1 MRRGPSL
8 VVMEELINSSLCF
21 LDQQKHR
28 PLLIVAED
36 VESDALAMLIIN
48 KHRAGLKVMGWF

>member
-1 MRRGPSL
+1 MGQWPSL
-8 VVMEELINSSLCF
+8 EVTEELISCLSF
-21 LDQQKHR
+21 LDQQNNR

-48 KHRAGLKVMGWF
+48 KHRAGLKVMDWL

>member
-1 MRRGPSL
+1 MGQWPSL
-8 VVMEELINSSLCF
+8 EVTEELITYLSF
-21 LDQQKHR
+21 LDQQNNR

-48 KHRAGLKVMGWF
+48 KHRAGLKVMDWL

>member
-1 MRRGPSL
+1 MGQWPSFE
-8 VVMEELINSSLCF
+8 VTEELIPSLFF
-21 LDQQKHR
+21 LNQQNNR

-48 KHRAGLKVMGWF
+48 KHRAGLKVMDWL